1 MEKVKLES
9 LSLAHSLSDKPL
21 PPSPLIPT
29 SLEGG
34 KVSDR
39 LSQLKC
45 NSENWKQRIEQTDAK
60 KFTVAG
66 RLQKKAQSPVE
77 LQFER
82 SPNDV
87 AKKCPMLE
95 VRSAN
100 QPQLGLAKSPS
111 MMVTTGS
118 ASTKSTLRSLSVNPE
133 EEVPSLS
140 RSNSSSSDSDG
151 ERSAPQTAKHNKEL
165 ANNKSAAAP
174 TNVGARILVP
184 RLDDKETFEN
194 FFASAPKKEETVQ
207 LEISSFDDI
216 KPTERLVSK
225 RNVQGPKG
233 RRAARNPLKS
243 LAARED
249 ISSEYTEVKSG
260 IAERELRRL
269 KLESY
274 GQNANLAA
282 EAIAGLASIEDFKS
296 VALRSSSIP
305 LQQMW
310 LPHKPVMLLHI
321 KGRTHVQT
329 RLVEPVHTSLNRGDC
344 FILVAG
350 PQLFRYV
357 GSFANVIE
365 ISRSKKICAAIVEN
379 KDLGCTA
386 SQEVILTDGKYVNE
400 RQWRQFWQLLGKKE
414 DDKSEIADCGHAD
427 EDDVFESSLIET
439 NKIYEFQDDGLI
451 PLDKFW
457 GCIPKVDML
466 DTRKVLIFDFGSELY
481 VWNGKNAPS
490 DAKRA
495 AMRLAQEHFGAENSA
510 DYAQCY
516 LNPLNYACIV
526 GRRENTKYAKRTAK
540 RPEWCILGKITQ
552 NMETVLFKEKF
563 SDWPELERE
572 DLEKDYLANGIHEVR
587 ALNGAALFKGEP
599 YQEPNL
605 VLEQANLG
613 RGNFYYDTDTMRHFD
628 VITKSTD
635 KWQIHEFNFDSEN
648 AREDYGHFYSAE
660 SYIVRWIY
668 QISVT
673 VRELSGKVSNRST
686 VGRDRCVYFTWQG
699 RQSSANEKGAA
710 ALLTVELDKE
720 KGAQMRVSQGDECT
734 AFVRLFRQLWQH
746 RGRKEDCLE
755 RRSQWRLYQLQGN
768 VKEETLLKEVDCQ
781 ASQLRS
787 RNSMLLIHGS
797 QGSVIVWHGSKSA
810 AHTRSLALEASK
822 ELVTEKPKDLFSC
835 EGVNVSEM
843 EEGSETEECRKAV
856 GLSDQRK
863 EYDSL
868 IESSKAYNYQLRIF
882 NFSSTQGVFKA
893 MELIDPLRCQELQSP
908 YPFSQ
913 EQLYNARQPTSFLLD
928 DGDVLWLWMG
938 WWPLE
943 DVKINTDERSSP
955 TNDNRAGVNRWISE
969 RRAALE
975 TAVDYWRAKHGENDK
990 EPFHGIRGQ
999 VVWAGLEPVAFKA
1012 LFPEWTDRSDVRDIN
1027 EEDGRTNI
1035 PVTISEM
1042 LAQMTQTEYPLEV
1055 LKARP
1060 LPEGVEPTRLE
1071 VYLNSDDFK
1080 LALGCS
1086 RAEFEQLPIWK
1097 QTKLKKERGLF

>member
-1 MEKVKLES
+1 M
-9 LSLAHSLSDKPL
+9 
-21 PPSPLIPT
+21 
-29 SLEGG
+29 
-34 KVSDR
+34 
-39 LSQLKC
+39 
-45 NSENWKQRIEQTDAK
+45 
-60 KFTVAG
+60 
-66 RLQKKAQSPVE
+66 
-77 LQFER
+77 
-82 SPNDV
+82 
-87 AKKCPMLE
+87 
-95 VRSAN
+95 
-100 QPQLGLAKSPS
+100 
-111 MMVTTGS
+111 
-118 ASTKSTLRSLSVNPE
+118 
-133 EEVPSLS
+133 
-140 RSNSSSSDSDG
+140 
-151 ERSAPQTAKHNKEL
+151 
-165 ANNKSAAAP
+165 
-174 TNVGARILVP
+174 
-184 RLDDKETFEN
+184 
-194 FFASAPKKEETVQ
+194 
-207 LEISSFDDI
+207 
-216 KPTERLVSK
+216 
-225 RNVQGPKG
+225 QGPKG

-249 ISSEYTEVKSG
+249 ISSEYTEVRSG

-269 KLESY
+269 KLESCKWGLRSPRRKLNSFLCPLPTD

-310 LPHKPVMLLHI
+310 LPHKPVMLLHV

-329 RLVEPVHTSLNRGDC
+329 RLVDPVHTSLNRGDC

-350 PQLFRYV
+350 AQLFRYV

-386 SQEVILTDGKYVNE
+386 TQEVILTDGKYVNE
-400 RQWRQFWQLLGKKE
+400 RQWRQFGQLLGKKE
-414 DDKSEIADCGHAD
+414 DDRSEIADCGHAD

-439 NKIYEFQDDGLI
+439 NKIYEFQDDGLV

-466 DTRKVLIFDFGSELY
+466 DTRKVLVFDFGSELY

-526 GRRENTKYAKRTAK
+526 GRRENTKYAKRTEK

-587 ALNGAALFKGEP
+587 ALNGTALYKGEP

-720 KGAQMRVSQGDECT
+720 KGAQLRVSQGDECT
-734 AFVRLFRQLWQH
+734 AFVRLFGQLWQH
-746 RGRKEDCLE
+746 RGRKEDCLK

-781 ASQLRS
+781 AGQLRS

-810 AHTRSLALEASK
+810 AHTRSVALDAAM
-822 ELVTEKPKDLFSC
+822 ELVTEKPKHLFSC
-835 EGVNVSEM
+835 EDVKVTEM
-843 EEGSETEECRKAV
+843 EEGSETEECRQV
-856 GLSDQRK
+856 LGLSDQRK

-868 IESSKAYNYQLRIF
+868 TESTKAYNYQLRVF

-893 MELIDPLRCQELQSP
+893 IELIDPLRCQELQSP

-943 DVKINTDERSSP
+943 DVKS
-955 TNDNRAGVNRWISE
+955 
-969 RRAALE
+969 
-975 TAVDYWRAKHGENDK
+975 K
-990 EPFHGIRGQ
+990 
-999 VVWAGLEPVAFKA
+999 
-1012 LFPEWTDRSDVRDIN
+1012 
-1027 EEDGRTNI
+1027 
-1035 PVTISEM
+1035 
-1042 LAQMTQTEYPLEV
+1042 
-1055 LKARP
+1055 
-1060 LPEGVEPTRLE
+1060 
-1071 VYLNSDDFK
+1071 
-1080 LALGCS
+1080 
-1086 RAEFEQLPIWK
+1086 
-1097 QTKLKKERGLF
+1097 